1 MKRIQ
6 IRTALLFSLMLIVF
20 LGLNTLNAQGGNGE
34 ISLSWAAVEPSSP
47 GLQVWYGLEIQ
58 IEAGTNTWKQYKTSA
73 TSYTFTGLTVGTT
86 YSWYMDIYSC
96 TASEASGYT
105 NGQTGVP
112 TCAARTQQGPSDDD
126 VAINPSPP
134 TATPTAPPTA
144 TATRSRP
151 TPVPPTPDPNAKPPL
166 IPTATPRDTSGSIS
180 FSWPAAKDPEGGKI
194 WYWVH
199 FANGSEITD
208 KRSITFS
215 GLESGRQY
223 NWDVDAYSCLPGEV
237 VLSGCSK
244 ISQQNDPH
252 ASGVAVSRGRRSSSR
267 SGDSGSNG
275 GSSSGGSGGGGG
287 AAAVSEA
294 PAPLPEFYHDHN
306 VSVTCPAAGFCSPNY
321 QKLTNSMVGSVD
333 IIEQGILSTTNV
345 WGAVPAGTRVCF
357 IGKTGGGVMFKDSSI
372 TPHPISWLAHYMLGG
387 DTCVDIPGEGTVTL
401 VRGGGSAPVSASP
414 PEAPVSPPP
423 IQQLPAPICQIK
435 LDDTLFLRATPNGQ
449 IIGLVW
455 LNSEVPVFT
464 VDGHWY
470 QVEFEGLVGYI
481 SRYHR
486 RVLSGSC

>member
-34 ISLSWAAVEPSSP
+34 ISLSWAA
-47 GLQVWYGLEIQ
+47 
-58 IEAGTNTWKQYKTSA
+58 
-73 TSYTFTGLTVGTT
+73 
-86 YSWYMDIYSC
+86 
-96 TASEASGYT
+96 
-105 NGQTGVP
+105 
-112 TCAARTQQGPSDDD
+112 
-126 VAINPSPP
+126 
-134 TATPTAPPTA
+134 
-144 TATRSRP
+144 
-151 TPVPPTPDPNAKPPL
+151 
-166 IPTATPRDTSGSIS
+166 
-180 FSWPAAKDPEGGKI
+180 AKDPEGGKI

-199 FANGSEITD
+199 FADGSQITD
-208 KRSITFS
+208 KRSISFS
-215 GLESGRQY
+215 GLEAGREY
-223 NWDVDAYSCLPGEV
+223 NWYVDSYSCFPGEK
-237 VLSGCSK
+237 VLSGCSQ
-244 ISQQNDPH
+244 ISNPDTPH
-252 ASGVAVSRGRRSSSR
+252 ASGSAIARGGRSR
-267 SGDSGSNG
+267 SGDSGD
-275 GSSSGGSGGGGG
+275 SGGGGGGG
-287 AAAVSEA
+287 AAAVIET
-294 PAPLPEFYHDHN
+294 PTPLPEFYHDHN
-306 VSVTCPAAGFCSPNY
+306 VAVTCPAAGFCSPNY

-423 IQQLPAPICQIK
+423 MQQLPAPICQIK

-470 QVEFEGLVGYI
+470 QVEFEGQVGYI
-481 SRYHR
+481 CRYHR
-486 RVLSGSC
+486 RVLSGNC